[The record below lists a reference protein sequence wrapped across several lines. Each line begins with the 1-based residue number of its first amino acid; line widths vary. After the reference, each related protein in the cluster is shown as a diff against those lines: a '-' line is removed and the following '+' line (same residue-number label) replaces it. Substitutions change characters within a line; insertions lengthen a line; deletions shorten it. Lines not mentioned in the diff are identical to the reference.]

1 MSHIHIPDGVLPW
14 WLWLGGWLVTAAL
27 LGLASR
33 RAMRAG
39 SRRAVPIIG
48 AVSALV
54 LVSMSS
60 EIVPIAYHVNLTV
73 IAGVLLGPWL
83 GMISAFIV
91 VLVLALLGH
100 GGITVVGLNTLVIA
114 TEIALGWAFVRGGT
128 RVFGIARVRPV
139 AVISTVLT
147 LAITT
152 TMLVGI
158 VALAGTGAT
167 TRETGALDSETLE
180 FRNPFSGGL
189 FSIGLLGH
197 GHEAGEAETAHD
209 HEHEGLAGD
218 GGEDGH
224 DDADPHDGETATH
237 EDDAHAHGT
246 ALSVSRFAAVVYTL
260 GPIGWL
266 LESLVTAGIL
276 GYVARVRPSLLFAG
290 VSGLERTPRIGD
302 EHGGH

>member
-189 FSIGLLGH
+189 FSIPSSSAIPSP
-197 GHEAGEAETAHD
+197 AGCSRSD
-209 HEHEGLAGD
+209 CS
-218 GGEDGH
+218 
-224 DDADPHDGETATH
+224 
-237 EDDAHAHGT
+237 GT
-246 ALSVSRFAAVVYTL
+246 GMKPERPKRNTIMSTRTLMVMAAKTDMTT
-260 GPIGWL
+260 PIRMTG
-266 LESLVTAGIL
+266 
-276 GYVARVRPSLLFAG
+276 RPRRTRMT
-290 VSGLERTPRIGD
+290 RTPMAPPCRCPGSPRSCTPSARSV
-302 EHGGH
+302 GCLSRL